1 MPAAVRFRRFIVSF
15 CLFLI
20 VCTVFFTGC
29 KTGQEKEVVAN
40 VNGEEIYKE
49 DLNEYLNLIY
59 LYWPDYQTVFSEA
72 DKEEALKEEIL
83 WFLIENRILDQE
95 VKKFGLEI
103 NEEEIERNLRE
114 GRNELIN
121 NVYITEDEFS
131 SRLQELGLKEDS
143 LRIIFRDAQL
153 RDVLMQHVG
162 SEVTEEDAR
171 NFVKENPSFLEQS
184 PYVHVFHILVETE
197 EEAQEII
204 QLLGKGADFMELGK
218 ERSLDSFVEL
228 GPIRPEDS
236 LDPAFLE
243 AAFALEP
250 GEISSPVQ
258 TSFGFHII
266 KITEKEE
273 ARTLT
278 FEEVREE
285 AMEMQKQI
293 LFEKYIEQLMK
304 DTPVETF

>member
-1 MPAAVRFRRFIVSF
+1 MPAVRLRRLMVSF

-20 VCTVFFTGC
+20 ICTIFFTGC
-29 KTGQEKEVVAN
+29 TTGPEKEVVAD
-40 VNGEEIYKE
+40 VNGEEIFKQ

-72 DKEEALKEEIL
+72 EKEEALKQEIL

-95 VKKFGLEI
+95 ARKIGLEI
-103 NEEEIERNLRE
+103 NEEEIEKNVRD
-114 GRNELIN
+114 GRDELIN

-131 SRLQELGLKEDS
+131 SRMQELGLSEAS
-143 LRIIFRDAQL
+143 LGIIFRDAQL
-153 RDVLMQHVG
+153 RNVLLQHVG

-171 NFVKENPSFLEQS
+171 TFVEENPAFLEQS
-184 PYVHVFHILVETE
+184 PYAHAFHILVETE

-204 QLLGKGADFMELGK
+204 QLLEEGADFMELGQ
-218 ERSLDSFVEL
+218 ERSLDSYVEL

-236 LDPAFLE
+236 LDPIFLE

-293 LFEKYIEQLMK
+293 IFEKYFEQLMK